1 MMFGIGAIDAF
12 YGDRERAVFE
22 SLNCRIITLFKA
34 IFWIAHWHIQKHA
47 LGRGLSNNLGVTG
60 PARTSR

>member
-34 IFWIAHWHIQKHA
+34 IFWIAH
-47 LGRGLSNNLGVTG
+47 
-60 PARTSR
+60 